1 MATFEG
7 TYLHDVKCYNNAL
20 INGTD
25 PIGLIKDDGVELP
38 NGKKL
43 EFFLRSSASPDI
55 PITFNRDCQM
65 IYNDGRFNDDGTP
78 VKVDSKDKKGVI
90 YLKTQTTGGKKR
102 RSSHKNAGHRT
113 KNAGHRTKNAGHRT
127 KNAGHRTKNAGHH
140 TVVIKVHW
148 FKNKKKLFYFFFI
161 FYSFFLL
168 LQLTRRVY
176 VSIC

>member
-7 TYLHDVKCYNNAL
+7 TYLPDVKCNNNEL

-43 EFFLRSSASPDI
+43 EFFLRSSSSPDI
-55 PITFNRDCQM
+55 PITFINFNGKCEM
-65 IYNDGRFNDDGTP
+65 IYDGRFNADGTP

-102 RSSHKNAGHRT
+102 RSSHKKRRSSHKKRRSSHKKRRSSHRR
-113 KNAGHRTKNAGHRT
+113 H
-127 KNAGHRTKNAGHH
+127 
-140 TVVIKVHW
+140 
-148 FKNKKKLFYFFFI
+148 
-161 FYSFFLL
+161 
-168 LQLTRRVY
+168 
-176 VSIC
+176 